1 MVIGLE
7 IGMLDVVALVFA
19 IGFDCW
25 GITVDSADWIGINM
39 VLSQVLMLMLELG
52 NK

>member
-7 IGMLDVVALVFA
+7 IGMLDVVVLVIG
-19 IGFDCW
+19 IGFDYW

-39 VLSQVLMLMLELG
+39 VLSQVLILMLELG

>member
-1 MVIGLE
+1 
-7 IGMLDVVALVFA
+7 MLDVVALVIG
-19 IGFDCW
+19 IGFDYW

-39 VLSQVLMLMLELG
+39 MLSQVLMLMLELG